1 MLSFICQKDL
11 QLIACLCF
19 KIACA
24 TAGEVKQWMEAFDQ
38 GKQQVQGIRLERG
51 E

>member
-1 MLSFICQKDL
+1 MISFMRQKES
-11 QLIACLCF
+11 QLISCLCF

-38 GKQQVQGIRLERG
+38 GKQQVQGSRLERS

>member
-1 MLSFICQKDL
+1 MRQKES
-11 QLIACLCF
+11 QLISCLCF

-38 GKQQVQGIRLERG
+38 GKQQVQGSRLERS